1 MECWSSTET
10 PSSLIAIHKTLFAV
24 ISSNCKKSEVDSKSW
39 KNIYFISIP
48 KRKIL
53 SALFAAARPFS
64 LLKEK
69 VLSKQSSS
77 SNLEKSA
84 ILWKSLWIWTVLCCI
99 TYLDIE
105 KLGPEKLPLS
115 CAIEVNSDTIMHW
128 FASQGCPLFNQT
140 WFHFWLFGI
149 VLVTWREK
157 LFQCFWGRL
166 FLSSKGTSTGADA
179 ARGRWGRFLG

>member
-53 SALFAAARPFS
+53 SALFFAARPFS

-77 SNLEKSA
+77 SNLEK
-84 ILWKSLWIWTVLCCI
+84 KCN
-99 TYLDIE
+99 
-105 KLGPEKLPLS
+105 PL
-115 CAIEVNSDTIMHW
+115 V
-128 FASQGCPLFNQT
+128 
-140 WFHFWLFGI
+140 
-149 VLVTWREK
+149 VLVDMDSFMLYYLLGHWKAGPRKIATFVCNWGKFGHNHALICLAKMPTFQSDMIPFLALRHRPCNVAGKTFPVLLRPIVFELQGNFHQSWR
-157 LFQCFWGRL
+157 R
-166 FLSSKGTSTGADA
+166 
-179 ARGRWGRFLG
+179 